1 MTLAIACADFT
12 AGRCRSCDR
21 LPMPYAR
28 QLADKDAEARA
39 LLDPGGICEW
49 RPPVSGRIA
58 AFRNKAK
65 FAVTGT
71 SEAPRL
77 GLPEGTDL
85 GDCPLYPPV
94 IRAALPSLRRLIAA
108 ARIPP
113 YDIFGRRGELKYLLI
128 GCDSSESRLLLRF
141 VLRSTEALPRL
152 KKALPALHAELP
164 SLAVVSA
171 NLQPEPKAI
180 LEGPTEILLGEADH
194 LPLSVNGVPLRLT
207 PQAFFQ
213 THPDVAAA
221 LYANARDWVGE
232 RCGPIDRAADL
243 YGGIGG
249 FALHLAGQVGEMLGI
264 ERAEAAV
271 AAATA
276 TAAAMGLG
284 NTRFLA
290 GDVDALLAALTPP
303 PSLLVV
309 NPPRRGLDAG
319 LRRWIGRHRPRW
331 LLYSSCNPGTLAR
344 DLAALSGYRLRL
356 AQVHDMFPHT
366 GHYEVL
372 VLAESTEAAVR

>member
-1 MTLAIACADFT
+1 MTLAIPCADFA

-21 LPMPYAR
+21 LPTPYAA
-28 QLADKDAEARA
+28 QLAAKDSEARA
-39 LLDPGGICEW
+39 LLDPTAGAEW
-49 RPPVSGRIA
+49 RPPVHGRVA
-58 AFRNKAK
+58 GFRNKAK

-71 SEAPRL
+71 LEAPRL
-77 GLPEGTDL
+77 GLPDGTDL

-94 IRAALPSLRRLIAA
+94 IREALAPLRRLIAA

-113 YDIFGRRGELKYLLI
+113 YDIAGRRGELKYLLI
-128 GCDSSESRLLLRF
+128 GCDSHESRLLLRF

-152 KKALPALHAELP
+152 KKALSALFDELP
-164 SLAVVSA
+164 SLAVISA

-180 LEGPTEILLGEADH
+180 LEGPTEILLGAADH
-194 LPLSVNGVPLRLT
+194 LPLVVNGVPLRLT

-232 RCGPIDRAADL
+232 LAAPVGRAADL
-243 YGGIGG
+243 YCGIGG
-249 FALHLAGQVGEMLGI
+249 FALHLAPQVAEMLGI
-264 ERAEAAV
+264 ERSDAAV
-271 AAATA
+271 TAARAAAA
-276 TAAAMGLG
+276 SMGLAH
-284 NTRFLA
+284 TRFLA
-290 GDVDALLAALTPP
+290 GDVDALLDALTPP
-303 PSLLVV
+303 PELLIV

-319 LRRWIGRHRPRW
+319 LRGWIARQRPRW
-331 LLYSSCNPGTLAR
+331 LLYSSCNPATLAR
-344 DLAALSGYRLRL
+344 DLAGLPEYRLRR

-372 VLAESTEAAVR
+372 VLAEARPAD